1 MENNREARPVHVHV
15 QFSRRRVSVVL
26 LILSAMGV
34 LFLLLSYLLS
44 LSASFPTHSLAL
56 ATADADLTRP
66 SSTPIN
72 RDLYHSSD
80 ALIEQIRSLVHRH
93 PDKLTVE
100 TIRAGNKGYKS
111 EITVVTYCHSR
122 KDNDDKSKFRI
133 LLIIHCLPEFWAAW
147 TGAYYI

>member
-1 MENNREARPVHVHV
+1 MENDTEACLA
-15 QFSRRRVSVVL
+15 QSTTRRLSVFL
-26 LILSAMGV
+26 LILPAMGG
-34 LFLLLSYLLS
+34 LFLLVSYLLS
-44 LSASFPTHSLAL
+44 LSDSLPAPSI
-56 ATADADLTRP
+56 AIADADAGAGADLTKP

-72 RDLYHSSD
+72 WDLYHSSD
-80 ALIEQIRSLVHRH
+80 ALIEQIKSLVHRH

-100 TIRAGNKGYKS
+100 TIGAGNKGYKS

-122 KDNDDKSKFRI
+122 KGSDDKSKFRI